1 LLIFISKN
9 EPMLTKAEQTQK
21 AGGFALVE
29 LLVAISIIVIL
40 SVSLL
45 FQQNKFD
52 SSVQIT
58 NVAQEIKTVIQ
69 EAQRYGT
76 SSLVGDSS
84 GGDSYGVYFDLNN
97 NNQGF
102 FLFRDVSGD
111 GNYQDG
117 EEIEEYT
124 ISGKTFISEV
134 CTGTGGDCTGKE
146 LTITFTR
153 PDPEPSTDGRII
165 IRNDDQIREILISR
179 TGQIQVI
186 NN

>member
-1 LLIFISKN
+1 
-9 EPMLTKAEQTQK
+9 MLTKTEQTQK

-29 LLVAISIIVIL
+29 LMVAISIIVIL

-58 NVAQEIKTVIQ
+58 NIAQEIKTVIQ

-76 SSLVGDSS
+76 SSLVGDLGS
-84 GGDSYGVYFDLNN
+84 GFGDSYGVYFDLGNN
-97 NNQGF
+97 ETF
-102 FLFRDVSGD
+102 ILFRDLNND
-111 GNYQDG
+111 GNYTSG
-117 EEIEEYT
+117 ELIEEYT
-124 ISGKTFISEV
+124 ISGKTVINQI
-134 CTGTGGDCTGKE
+134 CTGTYLSCAGDGT
-146 LTITFTR
+146 LTIIFTR
-153 PDPEPSTDGRII
+153 PDPEPSTAGWIRIE
-165 IRNDDQIREILISR
+165 NDSQKRDVVISR

>member
-1 LLIFISKN
+1 MNIKRQERN
-9 EPMLTKAEQTQK
+9 TAY
-21 AGGFALVE
+21 GFALVE
-29 LLVAISIIVIL
+29 LLVAISIITIL
-40 SVSLL
+40 SISLL

-76 SSLVGDSS
+76 SSLIGNTGDSDPYGVHFVSGNNTFVLFRDS
-84 GGDSYGVYFDLNN
+84 GGDGGYTP
-97 NNQGF
+97 
-102 FLFRDVSGD
+102 
-111 GNYQDG
+111 G

-124 ISGKTFISEV
+124 ISGNTVISQV
-134 CTGTGGDCTGKE
+134 CIGPSGGCGGS

-153 PDPEPSTDGRII
+153 PDPEPSTDGRVII
-165 IRNDDQIREILISR
+165 ENDGQTRTIVISR